1 MDKVIFTGN
10 VGKDTVMET
19 KNGSTYAKF
28 TVAVTHFNKGEKT
41 TEWRGVTA
49 FGKTAEF
56 CQKYATKGRTVLI
69 EGRPSV
75 RCYKNKLDEYVATMD
90 VLADSVECIGGKA
103 EGDQNTAAKP
113 APAGFVPVEA
123 DGDLPF

>member
-1 MDKVIFTGN
+1 MDKIIFHGN
-10 VGKDTVMET
+10 IGRDAEYTEKD
-19 KNGSTYAKF
+19 GRGIAKF

-113 APAGFVPVEA
+113 APAGFVPVEG